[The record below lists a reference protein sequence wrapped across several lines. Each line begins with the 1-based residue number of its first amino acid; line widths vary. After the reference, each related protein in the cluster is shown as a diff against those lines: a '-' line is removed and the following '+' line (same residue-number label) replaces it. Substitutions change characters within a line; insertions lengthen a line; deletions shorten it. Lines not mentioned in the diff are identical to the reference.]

1 MERDPLKV
9 PCKDSIKNSINLSPN
24 QPRFYAIN
32 ATDGKKNNPR
42 LYDLLSKQ
50 PALKLKSAELVPCK
64 AFTDIEA
71 SF

>member
-9 PCKDSIKNSINLSPN
+9 TCKDSLKNSINLSPN
-24 QPRFYAIN
+24 QPRFYALN

-50 PALKLKSAELVPCK
+50 PALKLKSTELVPHQ
-64 AFTDIEA
+64 AFTDIET